1 MLLRGLSP
9 LVATLSTPLAAPVIV
24 GIDEVA
30 WTPIHYPHAI
40 WDDDAGCWIT
50 DVEVAETGYTA
61 FAGTRHQVAARLVVR
76 RIRREPPPGLDE
88 LLPAWGNHALSTDTA
103 LSTIDADLTHCAHT
117 LIEQVFADLID
128 ASAGA
133 PAGRFAANGPW
144 LLCAALA
151 HNLTCAVGTLTGHA
165 DAHSPR
171 RHPAPPDHQRR
182 RPPRPPRPRHRPA
195 PTRILALEH
204 PLAAAVRRHPRPA
217 PTAPPERKCGAPA
230 IFS

>member
-9 LVATLSTPLAAPVIV
+9 LVATLSTPLTAPVIV

-88 LLPAWGNHALSTDTA
+88 LLPAWGNHALRTDTA

-133 PAGRFAANGPW
+133 PAGRFATNGPW
-144 LLCAALA
+144 LLCAGSNGESCRFAPAETRPSGTPSASVAVKRFSPCLRRSTGDGPALSPPQ
-151 HNLTCAVGTLTGHA
+151 GTLVMHPST
-165 DAHSPR
+165 DTPSSSR
-171 RHPAPPDHQRR
+171 R
-182 RPPRPPRPRHRPA
+182 
-195 PTRILALEH
+195 
-204 PLAAAVRRHPRPA
+204 
-217 PTAPPERKCGAPA
+217 
-230 IFS
+230 

>member
-30 WTPIHYPHAI
+30 WTPIRYPHAV
-40 WDDDAGCWIT
+40 WDDDAGCWVT

-76 RIRREPPPGLDE
+76 RIRREPPPGRDE
-88 LLPAWGNHALSTDTA
+88 LLPAWGNRALRTDTA

-144 LLCAALA
+144 LLCAGS
-151 HNLTCAVGTLTGHA
+151 NGESC
-165 DAHSPR
+165 R
-171 RHPAPPDHQRR
+171 F
-182 RPPRPPRPRHRPA
+182 
-195 PTRILALEH
+195 
-204 PLAAAVRRHPRPA
+204 
-217 PTAPPERKCGAPA
+217 APA
-230 IFS
+230 ETRPSGTPSASVAVKRFSPVCAGPPGTGRPCPHHRAPW